1 MENCEL
7 SSREMYKKLI
17 CVFPELE
24 DWTQKDISEIRK
36 FLNKNSVVLEIGCS
50 WGRVIKALAPY
61 CKKFIGIDNSP
72 IEIKEAKSFLKNIK
86 NVEVFLEDGKE
97 THFPDDYFDVIVIG
111 GNTFGNLGK
120 NKENVLQEMKRLLKD
135 EGKILLSVYSE
146 GAKAKR
152 LKAYQ
157 DIGMKIKT
165 TENKKIVFEAGLVS
179 EEFSKKDIESLFEKY
194 GLKVQF
200 KDISSI
206 ALFCI
211 ISK

>member
-7 SSREMYKKLI
+7 SSQQMYKKLI
-17 CVFPELE
+17 SVFPELE
-24 DWTQKDISEIRK
+24 DWTQKDIIEIRK
-36 FLNKNSVVLEIGCS
+36 FLNQDSVVLEIGCS

-61 CKKFIGIDNSP
+61 CKKFIGIDNSE
-72 IEIKEAKSFLKNIK
+72 IEIKEAKSFLKEIK
-86 NVEVFLEDGKE
+86 NVEVFFEDGKE
-97 THFPDDYFDVIVIG
+97 THFPDEYFDVIVIG
-111 GNTFGNLGK
+111 GNTFGNLGE
-120 NKENVLQEMKRLLKD
+120 NKKNVLQEMKRLLKPD
-135 EGKILLSVYSE
+135 GKILLSVYSE

-152 LKAYQ
+152 LSAYK
-157 DIGMKIKT
+157 DIGMEIKT
-165 TENKKIVFEAGLVS
+165 TESKKIVFDGGLVS

-200 KDISSI
+200 RDISSI